1 MGDEEEDTP
10 IILGRS
16 FLNTTNAII
25 YIRSGQIYFQF
36 LDEKV
41 HYHFNS
47 YTNHEQPKKPRNNR
61 RRRRSRHQANQL
73 LKDGWANYPREVS
86 RYNDR
91 YGDQDDKVE
100 KNKAETVKEPHWN
113 EWEKDTN
120 KIELSTKEEA
130 KLLRLKTLITMEGEE
145 GYIANTKGADI

>member
-1 MGDEEEDTP
+1 
-10 IILGRS
+10 
-16 FLNTTNAII
+16 
-25 YIRSGQIYFQF
+25 
-36 LDEKV
+36 
-41 HYHFNS
+41 
-47 YTNHEQPKKPRNNR
+47 
-61 RRRRSRHQANQL
+61 

-100 KNKAETVKEPHWN
+100 KNKVETVKEPHWN

-130 KLLRLKTLITMEGEE
+130 KLLRLKTLIMMEGEE
-145 GYIANTKGADI
+145 GYITNTKGADI